1 MIDLVFDSGENL
13 AERGAQETSSVVVE
27 TVHKVSKAHKGG
39 GVVLPH
45 FKSNA
50 SMVTSKG
57 MGLKK
62 AYMGKQNLFNINAS
76 DAGRSF
82 VSSLL
87 QTKNNALTNNKSK
100 YNVYK

>member
-1 MIDLVFDSGENL
+1 M

-39 GVVLPH
+39 SGVVLPH

-50 SMVTSKG
+50 TLVTSKG

-62 AYMGKQNLFNINAS
+62 AYIGKQNLFSLSATNA
-76 DAGRSF
+76 G
-82 VSSLL
+82 LL
-87 QTKNNALTNNKSK
+87 
-100 YNVYK
+100 